1 MPVERDAPSF
11 QIADAS
17 RNASFAIAFDM
28 PCVMW
33 TAVVSDDGTGA
44 AGSHVNVEINASHI
58 MDSETFRITF
68 WFRVRT
74 RTLFSRSRT
83 VFAYMSAR
91 GAAGA
96 FIDAPAPLR
105 P

>member
-1 MPVERDAPSF
+1 VTPPSF

-33 TAVVSDDGTGA
+33 TAMVSDDGTGA

-58 MDSETFRITF
+58 MEQRDVPHHLLVSCANADGVLAKSDGVRAYHRKSADVDPSVFRSTC
-68 WFRVRT
+68 
-74 RTLFSRSRT
+74 
-83 VFAYMSAR
+83 
-91 GAAGA
+91 
-96 FIDAPAPLR
+96 P
-105 P
+105 